1 MKDVLKIYDVIG
13 ISPQSRSD
21 LHKYVQMSFIREVE
35 LLISRRYQE
44 QIFRCPVH
52 LSVGQEAVAV
62 GVSWNLNDGDKAVS
76 THRSHAHYLAKGG
89 SLFKMFAELMGSS
102 EGCCGGRGG
111 SMHIFDHSIGF
122 ISSIPIVGSSIP
134 ISAGAAMAEK
144 ISNSGN
150 VVVAYIGDAS
160 LETGAFFETLNISS
174 LKQLPLLIVIE
185 DNGYS
190 TYANKSVRVPRN
202 RAVRSI
208 VEGFGIP
215 FFSGNGD
222 VIDEV
227 IDLSRAATEIARSNQ
242 TVVLEFSTFRLLEHC
257 GPNNDDSLGYRSQ
270 EEIES
275 YKERDPIMSL
285 INKFDESEITFFNK
299 AILDYVESEYVKA
312 RGVRESEFINF
323 QKGFSL

>member
-1 MKDVLKIYDVIG
+1 MKDLLSIYSSLG
-13 ISPQSRSD
+13 ISPHPRSD
-21 LHKYVQMSFIREVE
+21 LHKYIQMSFIREVE
-35 LLISRRYQE
+35 LLISKRYQE
-44 QIFRCPVH
+44 QILRCPVH

-62 GVSWNLNDGDKAVS
+62 GVSWSLRAKDKAIS

-89 SLFKMFAELMGSS
+89 NLFKMLAELMGSA

-111 SMHIFDHSIGF
+111 SMHIFDHSVGF

-144 ISNSGN
+144 ISSSENI
-150 VVVAYIGDAS
+150 VVAYIGDAS
-160 LETGAFFETLNISS
+160 LETGAFFETLNIAA
-174 LKQLPLLIVIE
+174 LKKLPLLVVIE

-190 TYANKSVRVPRN
+190 TYANKSVRIPTN
-202 RAVRSI
+202 RDVKSI

-227 IDLSRAATEIARSNQ
+227 IELSKTAIDITRSQN

-270 EEIES
+270 DEIES
-275 YKERDPIMSL
+275 YKARDPLMYL
-285 INKFDESEITFFNK
+285 VERFDETQISSLNK
-299 AILDYVESEYVKA
+299 IIVDYVESQYAKA
-312 RGVRESEFINF
+312 REVRESEFIDF
-323 QKGFSL
+323 QKSFSL